1 MLQFE
6 FFRQSENVSNVSVKC
21 EKRKDHNILSHKIF
35 ERNLKF

>member
-6 FFRQSENVSNVSVKC
+6 LFRQSENVSNVNVKC
-21 EKRKDHNILSHKIF
+21 EKRKDRNILSHKIF